1 MTFKVFETING
12 KFLYDRQENR
22 IVKIDEED
30 FLSFQEM
37 KTEGMNDGI
46 KNVLERFHE
55 RGLCK
60 DNELV
65 NIEHP
70 QTASLEFFLN
80 EHLDQVTLQ
89 VTQNCNLRCSYCA
102 YSGKYNNR
110 VHTKKKMSYET
121 ACKAIDYLVKHS
133 RNSKK
138 CIVAF
143 YGGEPL
149 LEIDLIKKVVDYTE
163 TNCEGKE
170 ITYMLTTNAT
180 LLSDDIVDYLVEKN
194 FIIMISIDGPKNI
207 HDSNRCFRNGKG
219 SHDIVMNNLSRIKSR
234 YPEFYRN
241 CSTNTVISP
250 EQDFMCVENFLVKD
264 DVMKSLLTRLSLIS
278 DTGTNDQFHYE
289 DTLLI
294 EQRKEVLK
302 HMLYMLG
309 ELDEKTE
316 PLFGD
321 FENDINRKYSA
332 LHSGSLHS
340 KKGHPSG
347 PCIAGA
353 KKTFISADGEI
364 YPCEKVPECEEM
376 SLGNINSGFIINKAK
391 DMLNIARITERQ
403 CKNCW
408 AFIFCFSCVVTCI
421 DESGISAEK
430 RINKCDGVRGTAL
443 EALKNI
449 TRLREYGYNF
459 DKY

>member
-1 MTFKVFETING
+1 MIFKVFKTING

-30 FLSFQEM
+30 YLSFQDM
-37 KTEGMNDGI
+37 KTDGMNNSY
-46 KNVLERFHE
+46 KKVLKRFQE

-65 NIEHP
+65 KIEHP
-70 QTASLEFFLN
+70 QTAGLEFVLN
-80 EHLDQVTLQ
+80 DHLEQITLQ
-89 VTQNCNLRCSYCA
+89 VTQSCNLRCNYCT
-102 YSGKYNNR
+102 YSGQYKNR
-110 VHTKKKMSYET
+110 VHSNKRMSYET
-121 ACKAIDYLVKHS
+121 ACTAIDYLIKHS
-133 RNSKK
+133 RKSKN

-149 LEIDLIKKVVDYTE
+149 LEINLIKKVVDYTE
-163 TNCEGKE
+163 KNCLGKE
-170 ITYMLTTNAT
+170 IIYMITTNAT
-180 LLSDDIVDYLVEKN
+180 LLSDDIVDYFVENN

-207 HDSNRCFRNGKG
+207 HDNNRCFKDGKG
-219 SHDIVMNNLSRIKSR
+219 SFDIVMNNLSRIKLK
-234 YPEFYRN
+234 YPEFYRK

-250 EQDFMCVENFLVKD
+250 EQDFMCVENFLIKND
-264 DVMKSLLTRLSLIS
+264 IMKSLLTRISLIS
-278 DTGTNDQFHYE
+278 DTGTNNIFYYE
-289 DTLLI
+289 DILLI
-294 EQRKEVLK
+294 EQRKEELK

-309 ELDEKTE
+309 ELNEDAEQ
-316 PLFGD
+316 LFGD

-332 LHSGSLHS
+332 LHSGNIHS

-353 KKTFISADGEI
+353 KKTFISVDGEI

-376 SLGNINSGFIINKAK
+376 SLGNIYSGFIINKAK
-391 DMLNIARITERQ
+391 DILNIARITEKQ
-403 CKNCW
+403 CINCW
-408 AFIFCFSCVVTCI
+408 AFVFCYSCVATCI

-430 RINKCDGVRGTAL
+430 RINKCNGVRETAL
-443 EALKNI
+443 ETLKNI
-449 TRLREYGYNF
+449 LRLQEYGYNF